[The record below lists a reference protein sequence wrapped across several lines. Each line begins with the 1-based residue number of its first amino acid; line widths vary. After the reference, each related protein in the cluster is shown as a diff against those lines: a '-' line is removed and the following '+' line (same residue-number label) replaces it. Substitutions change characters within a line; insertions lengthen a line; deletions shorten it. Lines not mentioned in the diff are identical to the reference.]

1 MTSSLGAQKGVP
13 YEVESAPGAGAKAAA
28 ALGAK
33 AAAELGAKAAAA
45 LGAKAAA
52 PLGVPTEPPRSDEM
66 NDVET
71 KLPSLLGA
79 DAKAVWVT
87 PLKLVSVEKPA
98 LQPAQVGPGPAAAG
112 AAAAA
117 RGAGAKANAWV
128 GAGAGAGAAPR
139 GCGT

>member
-13 YEVESAPGAGAKAAA
+13 YEVESTPGAGAKAAA
-28 ALGAK
+28 ALG
-33 AAAELGAKAAAA
+33 
-45 LGAKAAA
+45 
-52 PLGVPTEPPRSDEM
+52 VPTELPRSDETK
-66 NDVET
+66 DVET
-71 KLPSLLGA
+71 KLPSPLGA

-87 PLKLVSVEKPA
+87 PPKLVSVENPA

-117 RGAGAKANAWV
+117 RGAGAKEKAWAA
-128 GAGAGAGAAPR
+128 AGAGAGAAPR